1 MTDSQNSHYKSK
13 SKALQPACLRSV
25 IYYTSLRNFV
35 LTAKTKGVKKEFFLL
50 PKCSLLL
57 SPKSIANSLGKFDE
71 NVLVTPPL
79 QGTFIFSVAIY
90 QPLKFNKT
98 YIYPTWAYALGWFL
112 GLFCVLVVPL
122 WILFKLVQMK
132 GTVWQVC
139 T

>member
-1 MTDSQNSHYKSK
+1 MASRKN
-13 SKALQPACLRSV
+13 
-25 IYYTSLRNFV
+25 
-35 LTAKTKGVKKEFFLL
+35 FLL

-57 SPKSIANSLGKFDE
+57 SFKSIANSVGKFYE
-71 NVLVTPPL
+71 NVLVSPP

-122 WILFKLVQMK
+122 WIIFKLVQMK